1 MIPKS
6 TANAIFVA
14 SYFYDSTQPFRHRK
28 FVGKLIVV
36 DDPTLLY
43 LHNRLMQA
51 SSVGEFHL
59 VSTTSSHLSHT

>member
-6 TANAIFVA
+6 TANTLVVA
-14 SYFYDSTQPFRHRK
+14 SYFYDSTQPFRHRQ
-28 FVGKLIVV
+28 FIGKLIVV

-51 SSVGEFHL
+51 SSVGESHL
-59 VSTTSSHLSHT
+59 VGTTSSHLSHT